1 LVYLDYYIDIYT
13 SVYRYCI
20 THFLEK
26 KTSSTKET
34 QKPMSIKMG
43 NIRNQFDQFKLDT
56 TISVISPKI
65 SRTQDLPDIVSHYK
79 TSVQPNAN
87 KTILFS

>member
-1 LVYLDYYIDIYT
+1 
-13 SVYRYCI
+13 
-20 THFLEK
+20 
-26 KTSSTKET
+26 
-34 QKPMSIKMG
+34 MSIKMG

-87 KTILFS
+87 KTLFIAIGLSETISRPLYTVVIPPKEIFCCNE